1 MPDKNDSFG
10 ASMADI
16 VAAKGEDLAQ
26 QAAEAK
32 DQWSAETSTAR
43 DAVEEARAE
52 LSARAA
58 QVKGQVSGLARAAVD
73 RIDANRSTTADRL
86 ETAASALRDKSG
98 SLPGGEKVTE
108 AARVTADRLH
118 ATADYVRA
126 RDINTMRRDMV
137 TLVKNHPG
145 PSLMVAAAFGFLLG
159 RATTRD

>member
-10 ASMADI
+10 TSMPDN

-26 QAAEAK
+26 QAAQAK
-32 DQWSAETSTAR
+32 DRLSAETSTASQLI
-43 DAVEEARAE
+43 EESRAE
-52 LSARAA
+52 LYERAA
-58 QVKGQVSGLARAAVD
+58 QVRGQVSGLARAAVD

-86 ETAASALRDKSG
+86 ETAASTLRDKAA

-108 AARVTADRLH
+108 VAHATADRLN

-126 RDINTMRRDMV
+126 RDINTMSRDVV
-137 TLVKNHPG
+137 TLVKNNPG
-145 PSLMVAAAFGFLLG
+145 PSLMVAAALGFLLG